1 MRNIRETLTR
11 SPLPFGHC
19 YPKDLVSFIYET
31 WQDEA
36 FVARVCPRADEDFT
50 LPDRGVLEQV
60 LSTCYQASLLREE
73 ERPVMFRLILRDSYL
88 FAAEEGPPTGMHRL
102 IFSRT
107 RPFNEYELHRLAPAA
122 DFYRTLIG
130 MFVEPA
136 QGAQIW
142 GLLHSGTRWMHAVYG
157 GRKTSPPMPV
167 SLVVYVTGPG
177 QISVCIGDE
186 IIASLN
192 AGQINCPTLDVFNA
206 RWITQSLTALNEE
219 TWALHQAA
227 RACAAKQ
234 WAALDPEFSSNV
246 GQQAIRRI
254 ISVIRNSN
262 HGGLLVYLPPEMADE
277 ILEDNQY
284 ITIKYQFLEYE
295 SRQRFQSLTLRIMN
309 TLAEIYGDPENPDKE
324 VGWQEYVTTKNE
336 SIGQRFQS
344 LTLRI
349 MNTLAEIYGDPEN
362 PDKEVGWQEYV
373 TTKNESIALLDEA
386 IFDIAHFTAALSAVD
401 GAVVITKRQELLG
414 FGGVISGDLDSVGM
428 VAHALD
434 TEGEQSEPV
443 LSEGVGTR
451 HRAAYRLC
459 QKLHQ
464 AIAIVISQDE
474 SVQIVKWHNGSVT
487 YWDQIPTG
495 VPGF

>member
-1 MRNIRETLTR
+1 MSKIKESLTR
-11 SPLPFGHC
+11 TPSQFGHS
-19 YPKDLVSFIYET
+19 YPRDLVSFIFDR

-36 FVARVCPRADEDFT
+36 FVARLCREDVGEFQ
-50 LPDRGVLEQV
+50 LPDRGILEQV
-60 LSTCYQASLLREE
+60 ISTCYQASLLREE
-73 ERPVMFRLILRDSYL
+73 ERPVMFRLIIRDSYL
-88 FAAEEGPPTGMHRL
+88 FAAHEGPPTGMHRL

-130 MFVEPA
+130 IFVEPA

-157 GRKTSPPMPV
+157 GRKTSPPMPS

-177 QISVCIGDE
+177 QISVCIGDN

-192 AGQINCPTLDVFNA
+192 GGQINCPTLDVFNSK
-206 RWITQSLTALNEE
+206 WLNTSLGALNAE

-227 RACAAKQ
+227 RARTDRV
-234 WAALDPEFSSNV
+234 WADLDPQLGSSI

-262 HGGLLVYLPPEMADE
+262 HGGLLVYLPAEMAEE
-277 ILEDNQY
+277 ILEDNPY
-284 ITIKYQFLEYE
+284 LTIKYQFLEYD
-295 SRQRFQSLTLRIMN
+295 SRQRFLSLTLRIMN
-309 TLAEIYGDPENPDKE
+309 TLAEIYGDPDPGKQ
-324 VGWQEYVTTKNE
+324 VGWQEYVNSKNE
-336 SIGQRFQS
+336 
-344 LTLRI
+344 
-349 MNTLAEIYGDPEN
+349 N
-362 PDKEVGWQEYV
+362 
-373 TTKNESIALLDEA
+373 IALLDEA
-386 IFDIAHFTAALSAVD
+386 IFDVAHFIAALSAVD

-474 SVQIVKWHNGSVT
+474 SVQIVKWHNGMVT
-487 YWDQIPTG
+487 YWDQVPTG

>member
-1 MRNIRETLTR
+1 MAKIRELSR
-11 SPLPFGHC
+11 GPSSSIGHC
-19 YPKDLVSFIYET
+19 YPKDLVEFIYER
-31 WQDEA
+31 WQDDS
-36 FVARVCPRADEDFT
+36 FVGRLCPETANRGFS
-50 LPDRGVLEQV
+50 LPERGVLEQV
-60 LSTCYQASLLREE
+60 ISTCYQASLLREE
-73 ERPVMFRLILRDSYL
+73 ERPVMFRLIIRDSYL
-88 FAAEEGPPTGMHRL
+88 FAAQEGPPTGMHRL

-130 MFVEPA
+130 IFIEPA

-157 GRKTSPPMPV
+157 GRKTSPPMPP
-167 SLVVYVTGPG
+167 SLVIYVTGPG
-177 QISVCIGDE
+177 QISVCIGNE

-192 AGQINCPTLDVFNA
+192 GGQINCPTLDVFNS
-206 RWITQSLTALNEE
+206 RWIGKSLAALNAEA
-219 TWALHQAA
+219 WALHQAA
-227 RACAAKQ
+227 RSRAERP
-234 WAALDPEFSSNV
+234 WADLDPELGSSI

-277 ILEDNQY
+277 IMEENPY
-284 ITIKYQFLEYE
+284 MSIKYQFLEYD
-295 SRQRFQSLTLRIMN
+295 SRQRFLSLTLRIMN
-309 TLAEIYGDPENPDKE
+309 TLAEIYADPHSPGRH
-324 VGWQEYVTTKNE
+324 VGWQEYVTSKNE
-336 SIGQRFQS
+336 
-344 LTLRI
+344 
-349 MNTLAEIYGDPEN
+349 N
-362 PDKEVGWQEYV
+362 
-373 TTKNESIALLDEA
+373 IALLDEA
-386 IFDIAHFTAALSAVD
+386 IFDVAHFIAALSAVD

-434 TEGEQSEPV
+434 TEGEQCEPV

-459 QKLHQ
+459 QKLHH
-464 AIAIVISQDE
+464 AFAVVISQDE
-474 SVQIVKWHNGSVT
+474 TVQIVKWHNGMVT
-487 YWDQIPTG
+487 YWDQVPTG

>member
-1 MRNIRETLTR
+1 MNKIKESLTR
-11 SPLPFGHC
+11 TPSPFGHS
-19 YPKDLVSFIYET
+19 YPRDLVSFIFER
-31 WQDEA
+31 WEDEA
-36 FVARVCPRADEDFT
+36 FVARLCREEGGEFQ
-50 LPDRGVLEQV
+50 LPDRGTLEQV
-60 LSTCYQASLLREE
+60 ISTCYQASLLREE
-73 ERPVMFRLILRDSYL
+73 ERPVMFRLIIRDSYL
-88 FAAEEGPPTGMHRL
+88 FAANEGPPTGMHRL

-130 MFVEPA
+130 IFVEPA
-136 QGAQIW
+136 LGAQIW

-157 GRKTSPPMPV
+157 GRKTSPPMPL

-177 QISVCIGDE
+177 QISVCIGDN

-192 AGQINCPTLDVFNA
+192 GGQINCPTLDVFNSK
-206 RWITQSLTALNEE
+206 WLNTSLGALNAE

-227 RACAAKQ
+227 RVRTERA
-234 WAALDPEFSSNV
+234 WAELDPEFGSSI

-262 HGGLLVYLPPEMADE
+262 HGGLLVYLPPEMAEE
-277 ILEDNQY
+277 ILEENPY
-284 ITIKYQFLEYE
+284 LTLKYQFLEYD
-295 SRQRFQSLTLRIMN
+295 SRQRFLSLTLRIMN
-309 TLAEIYGDPENPDKE
+309 TLAEIHGDPDAPEKQ
-324 VGWQEYVTTKNE
+324 VGWQEYVNSKNE
-336 SIGQRFQS
+336 
-344 LTLRI
+344 
-349 MNTLAEIYGDPEN
+349 N
-362 PDKEVGWQEYV
+362 
-373 TTKNESIALLDEA
+373 IALLDEA
-386 IFDIAHFTAALSAVD
+386 IFDVAHFIAALSAVD

-474 SVQIVKWHNGSVT
+474 SVQIVKWHNGMVT
-487 YWDQIPTG
+487 YWDQVPTG

>member
-1 MRNIRETLTR
+1 MGKIRASLTHTP
-11 SPLPFGHC
+11 SPFGHY
-19 YPKDLVSFIYET
+19 YPKDLVSFIYER
-31 WQDEA
+31 WQDQA
-36 FVARVCPRADEDFT
+36 FVARLCPETEQCSFQ
-50 LPDRGVLEQV
+50 LPERGVLEQV
-60 LSTCYQASLLREE
+60 ISTCYQASLLREE
-73 ERPVMFRLILRDSYL
+73 ERQVMFRLIIRDSYL
-88 FAAEEGPPTGMHRL
+88 FAAHEGPPTGMHRL

-130 MFVEPA
+130 IFIEPA

-157 GRKTSPPMPV
+157 GRKTSPPLPV

-192 AGQINCPTLDVFNA
+192 AGQINCPTLDVFNSK
-206 RWITQSLTALNEE
+206 WITMSLAALNAQ

-227 RACAAKQ
+227 RAGAGRP
-234 WAALDPEFSSNV
+234 WADLDPELGSSI

-262 HGGLLVYLPPEMADE
+262 HGGLLVYLPPEMAEE
-277 ILEDNQY
+277 IMEENQY
-284 ITIKYQFLEYE
+284 LSVKYQFLEYD
-295 SRQRFQSLTLRIMN
+295 SRQRFLSLTLRIMN
-309 TLAEIYGDPENPDKE
+309 TLAEIHGNSERPGRE
-324 VGWQEYVTTKNE
+324 VGWHEYVTSKNE
-336 SIGQRFQS
+336 G
-344 LTLRI
+344 
-349 MNTLAEIYGDPEN
+349 
-362 PDKEVGWQEYV
+362 
-373 TTKNESIALLDEA
+373 IALLDEA
-386 IFDIAHFTAALSAVD
+386 IFDVAHFIAALSAVD
-401 GAVVITKRQELLG
+401 GAVVITTRQELLG

-464 AIAIVISQDE
+464 AFAIVISQDE
-474 SVQIVKWHNGSVT
+474 SVQIVKWHNGMVT
-487 YWDQIPTG
+487 YWDQVPTG

>member
-336 SIGQRFQS
+336 SI
-344 LTLRI
+344 
-349 MNTLAEIYGDPEN
+349 
-362 PDKEVGWQEYV
+362 
-373 TTKNESIALLDEA
+373 ALLDEA
-386 IFDIAHFTAALSAVD
+386 IFDIAHFIAALSAVD

>member
-336 SIGQRFQS
+336 SI
-344 LTLRI
+344 
-349 MNTLAEIYGDPEN
+349 
-362 PDKEVGWQEYV
+362 
-373 TTKNESIALLDEA
+373 ALLDEA

>member
-1 MRNIRETLTR
+1 
-11 SPLPFGHC
+11 
-19 YPKDLVSFIYET
+19 
-31 WQDEA
+31 
-36 FVARVCPRADEDFT
+36 
-50 LPDRGVLEQV
+50 
-60 LSTCYQASLLREE
+60 
-73 ERPVMFRLILRDSYL
+73 MFRLILRDSYL
-88 FAAEEGPPTGMHRL
+88 FAAQEGPPTGMHRL

-130 MFVEPA
+130 IFIDPA

-177 QISVCIGDE
+177 QISVCIGDQ

-192 AGQINCPTLDVFNA
+192 AGQINCPSLDVFNS
-206 RWITQSLTALNEE
+206 RWIKKSLSALHAE
-219 TWALHQAA
+219 TWSLHQAA
-227 RACAAKQ
+227 RAGSGNP
-234 WAALDPEFSSNV
+234 WADLDPEFGANI

-277 ILEDNQY
+277 ILEENQY
-284 ITIKYQFLEYE
+284 MTIKYQFLEYE
-295 SRQRFQSLTLRIMN
+295 SRQRFLSLTLRIMN
-309 TLAEIYGDPENPDKE
+309 TMAEMHADPGNPGKL
-324 VGWQEYVTTKNE
+324 VGWQEYVD
-336 SIGQRFQS
+336 S
-344 LTLRI
+344 
-349 MNTLAEIYGDPEN
+349 
-362 PDKEVGWQEYV
+362 
-373 TTKNESIALLDEA
+373 KNESIALLDEA
-386 IFDIAHFTAALSAVD
+386 IFDVAHFIAALSAVD
-401 GAVVITKRQELLG
+401 GAVVITQRQELLG

-474 SVQIVKWHNGSVT
+474 SVQIVRWHNGSVT
-487 YWDQIPTG
+487 YWDQVPTG

>member
-1 MRNIRETLTR
+1 MGKIRETLTR
-11 SPLPFGHC
+11 APSPFGHC
-19 YPKDLVSFIYET
+19 YPRDLVAFIYER

-36 FVARVCPRADEDFT
+36 FVARLCPKSEGGSFQ
-50 LPDRGVLEQV
+50 LPERGILEQV
-60 LSTCYQASLLREE
+60 ISTCYQASLLREE
-73 ERPVMFRLILRDSYL
+73 ERPVMFRLIIRDSYL
-88 FAAEEGPPTGMHRL
+88 FAAQEGPPTGMHRL

-130 MFVEPA
+130 IFIEPV

-157 GRKTSPPMPV
+157 GRKTSPPLPV

-192 AGQINCPTLDVFNA
+192 AGQINCPTLDVFNSK
-206 RWITQSLTALNEE
+206 WITRSLAALNDE

-227 RACAAKQ
+227 RAGAGRP
-234 WAALDPEFSSNV
+234 WAELDPELGSSI

-262 HGGLLVYLPPEMADE
+262 HGGLLVYLPPEMTEE
-277 ILEDNQY
+277 IMEENPYL
-284 ITIKYQFLEYE
+284 TLKYQFLEYD
-295 SRQRFQSLTLRIMN
+295 SRQRFLSLTLRIMN
-309 TLAEIYGDPENPDKE
+309 TLAEIHGYAERPGRP
-324 VGWQEYVTTKNE
+324 VGWQEYVT
-336 SIGQRFQS
+336 S
-344 LTLRI
+344 
-349 MNTLAEIYGDPEN
+349 
-362 PDKEVGWQEYV
+362 
-373 TTKNESIALLDEA
+373 KNESIALLDEA
-386 IFDIAHFTAALSAVD
+386 IFDVAHFIAALSAVD

-459 QKLHQ
+459 QKVHQ
-464 AIAIVISQDE
+464 AFAIVISQDE
-474 SVQIVKWHNGSVT
+474 SVQIVKWHNGTVT
-487 YWDQIPTG
+487 YWDQVPTG

>member
-1 MRNIRETLTR
+1 MGKRRASLIR
-11 SPLPFGHC
+11 SPAPFGHC
-19 YPKDLVSFIYET
+19 YPRDLVAFIHER
-31 WQDEA
+31 WQDETLVSRHYPA
-36 FVARVCPRADEDFT
+36 ADGGSFQ
-50 LPDRGVLEQV
+50 LPTREVLEQV
-60 LSTCYQASLLREE
+60 ISICYQASLLREE
-73 ERPVMFRLILRDSYL
+73 ERPVMFRLIIRDCHL

-102 IFSRT
+102 IFSKT

-130 MFVEPA
+130 ITLEPA

-157 GRKTSPPMPV
+157 GRKTSPPMPS

-192 AGQINCPTLDVFNA
+192 AGQINCPTIDVFNS
-206 RWITQSLTALNEE
+206 RWITENLGALNSE
-219 TWALHQAA
+219 TWSLHQAA
-227 RACAAKQ
+227 RARSDRS
-234 WAALDPEFSSNV
+234 WAQLDPEFGGNV

-262 HGGLLVYLPPEMADE
+262 HGGLLVYLPPEMAGE
-277 ILEDNQY
+277 ILEENQY
-284 ITIKYQFLEYE
+284 MTIKYQFLEYE
-295 SRQRFQSLTLRIMN
+295 SRQRFQTLTLRIMN
-309 TLAEIYGDPENPDKE
+309 TLAEIHGDPSRPGKQ
-324 VGWQEYVTTKNE
+324 VGWHEYVT
-336 SIGQRFQS
+336 S
-344 LTLRI
+344 
-349 MNTLAEIYGDPEN
+349 
-362 PDKEVGWQEYV
+362 
-373 TTKNESIALLDEA
+373 KNESIALLDEA
-386 IFDIAHFTAALSAVD
+386 IFDVAHFIAALSAVD

-487 YWDQIPTG
+487 YWDQVPTG